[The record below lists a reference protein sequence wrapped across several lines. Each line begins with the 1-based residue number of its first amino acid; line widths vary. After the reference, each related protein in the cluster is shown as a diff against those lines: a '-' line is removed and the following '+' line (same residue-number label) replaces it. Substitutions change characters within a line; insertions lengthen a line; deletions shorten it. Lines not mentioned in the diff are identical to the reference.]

1 MGGPVTSL
9 DTKMGALVTAGGD
22 SMANKD
28 WELGDSDAFV
38 RETAAPAPQAEPT
51 KWPKNS
57 CPTCHSTIRWVYGKI
72 DDVATCAD
80 SWHEYS
86 QVNKGAAP
94 AETAGEMTPEQFT
107 FQGMTSRQWAYKI
120 IHESAG
126 GPRNLGKLLREFA
139 EAYAKHCVEQ
149 AERDKKVGCPSCG
162 VAFTVQGEDLFRGE
176 KAYALLERAE
186 AADLKLAQMRE
197 GEGARCTSSSTE
209 N

>member
-1 MGGPVTSL
+1 
-9 DTKMGALVTAGGD
+9 
-22 SMANKD
+22 MANKD

-120 IHESAG
+120 IHESA
-126 GPRNLGKLLREFA
+126 
-139 EAYAKHCVEQ
+139 EQ

>member
-1 MGGPVTSL
+1 
-9 DTKMGALVTAGGD
+9 
-22 SMANKD
+22 
-28 WELGDSDAFV
+28 
-38 RETAAPAPQAEPT
+38 
-51 KWPKNS
+51 
-57 CPTCHSTIRWVYGKI
+57 
-72 DDVATCAD
+72 
-80 SWHEYS
+80 
-86 QVNKGAAP
+86 
-94 AETAGEMTPEQFT
+94 MTPEQFT

-197 GEGARCTSSSTE
+197 ALETLPLSMLNKAIEDIDAAEFVDNAEPFINAMIKARRLLAES
-209 N
+209 